1 MEIERQF
8 LVDIIPALPD
18 TFDSILQGY
27 VSLFPEIRIRS
38 VRPSEGPE
46 KFYLTVKRG
55 EGLVRDEWET
65 EISSR
70 EFSHLVECLEK
81 GTWFIEKRR
90 YRLPLSDGHVAEYHR
105 HSGHLKG
112 FDYVEVEFSSE
123 EEARAFEPPYWF
135 GREVTEDPRFSYGK
149 LARED
154 GTHLAKLILARP
166 PKPWTPDDFETIG
179 LTGFSELS
187 RPLGPAAQMAS
198 TVADEQAE
206 PSALSASVGVSDQPE
221 QSDHLDQSDGMDPLT
236 ENSAQPE
243 QSTHSDAQETQE
255 TPATSDASDAEKAE
269 RTEDGET
276 TR

>member
-112 FDYVEVEFSSE
+112 FDYVEVEFDSK
-123 EEARAFEPPYWF
+123 EEAEAFEPPYWF

-154 GTHLAKLILARP
+154 GTRLAKLILARP
-166 PKPWTPDDFETIG
+166 PKPWTPDGFEMLGINGLADFA
-179 LTGFSELS
+179 
-187 RPLGPAAQMAS
+187 RPSDTEAQAA
-198 TVADEQAE
+198 VAALDEQSV
-206 PSALSASVGVSDQPE
+206 PSG
-221 QSDHLDQSDGMDPLT
+221 
-236 ENSAQPE
+236 
-243 QSTHSDAQETQE
+243 
-255 TPATSDASDAEKAE
+255 ASDEVTSEPDSAEIVPSDEPEEQEEDKTPDTSGAEKAE
-269 RTEDGET
+269 TKEKDGPA
-276 TR
+276 R

>member
-112 FDYVEVEFSSE
+112 FDYVEVEFRSE
-123 EEARAFEPPYWF
+123 EEAKTFEPPYWF

-154 GTHLAKLILARP
+154 GTRLAKLILARP
-166 PKPWTPDDFETIG
+166 PKPWTPDDFETLG
-179 LTGFSELS
+179 TLEMNGFADLA
-187 RPLGPAAQMAS
+187 RPSDTEVQAAPIV
-198 TVADEQAE
+198 TDEQSV
-206 PSALSASVGVSDQPE
+206 PSGPSDQSEQPDSAEIVPSDEPE
-221 QSDHLDQSDGMDPLT
+221 
-236 ENSAQPE
+236 E
-243 QSTHSDAQETQE
+243 QEEDK
-255 TPATSDASDAEKAE
+255 TPDTSGAEKAE
-269 RTEDGET
+269 TKEEDGPA
-276 TR
+276 R

>member
-8 LVDIIPALPD
+8 LIDIMPSLPD
-18 TFDSILQGY
+18 AFDFILQGY
-27 VSLFPEIRIRS
+27 VSLLPEIRIRS
-38 VRPSEGPE
+38 VRPPEGRE
-46 KFYLTVKRG
+46 RFYLTVKRG
-55 EGLVRDEWET
+55 KGLVREEWET

-166 PKPWTPDDFETIG
+166 PKPWTPDDFETLG
-179 LTGFSELS
+179 MNDFSDLG
-187 RPLGPAAQMAS
+187 RPSDKEAQAVPTVMDEESVPSGP
-198 TVADEQAE
+198 
-206 PSALSASVGVSDQPE
+206 SDQPE
-221 QSDHLDQSDGMDPLT
+221 QSD
-236 ENSAQPE
+236 SAQIVPSDDPE
-243 QSTHSDAQETQE
+243 KKEEPE
-255 TPATSDASDAEKAE
+255 TPDTPDAEKAE
-269 RTEDGET
+269 NQEEDGLA
-276 TR
+276 R

>member
-27 VSLFPEIRIRS
+27 VSLFPEIRICS
-38 VRPSEGPE
+38 IRPMEGPE

-55 EGLVRDEWET
+55 EGLMRDEWET

-90 YRLPLSDGHVAEYHR
+90 YRLPLADGHVAEYHR

-112 FDYVEVEFSSE
+112 FDYVEVEFGSE
-123 EEARAFEPPYWF
+123 EEAKAFEPPYWF

-154 GTHLAKLILARP
+154 GTCLAKLILARP
-166 PKPWTPDDFETIG
+166 PKPWTPDDVETIEMG
-179 LTGFSELS
+179 DFSELS
-187 RPLGPAAQMAS
+187 RPLNQMAQMVSTAS
-198 TVADEQAE
+198 DEQAE
-206 PSALSASVGVSDQPE
+206 SSASSASSEPSE
-221 QSDHLDQSDGMDPLT
+221 QTEQADGMDPLT
-236 ENSAQPE
+236 EDSAQPE
-243 QSTHSDAQETQE
+243 QSTQSDAQEAPVT
-255 TPATSDASDAEKAE
+255 SDAEKAE
-269 RTEDGET
+269 RNGDRES

>member
-81 GTWFIEKRR
+81 STWFIEKRR

-112 FDYVEVEFSSE
+112 FDYVEVEFDSK
-123 EEARAFEPPYWF
+123 EEAEAFEPPYWF

-154 GTHLAKLILARP
+154 GARLAKLILACP
-166 PKPWTPDDFETIG
+166 PKPWTPDDFETLG
-179 LTGFSELS
+179 TLEMNGFADLA
-187 RPLGPAAQMAS
+187 RPSDTEVQAAPIV
-198 TVADEQAE
+198 TDEQSV
-206 PSALSASVGVSDQPE
+206 PSGPSDQSEQPDSAEIVPSDEPE
-221 QSDHLDQSDGMDPLT
+221 
-236 ENSAQPE
+236 E
-243 QSTHSDAQETQE
+243 QEEDK
-255 TPATSDASDAEKAE
+255 TPDTSGAEKAE
-269 RTEDGET
+269 TKEEDGMA
-276 TR
+276 R

>member
-8 LVDIIPALPD
+8 LIDIIPALPD

-90 YRLPLSDGHVAEYHR
+90 YRLPLADGHVAEYHR

-112 FDYVEVEFSSE
+112 FDYVEVEFGSE
-123 EEARAFEPPYWF
+123 EEAKAFEPPYWF

-149 LARED
+149 LACED
-154 GTHLAKLILARP
+154 GTRLAKLILARP
-166 PKPWTPDDFETIG
+166 PKPWTPDDVETLGSLGINDLAD
-179 LTGFSELS
+179 LT
-187 RPLGPAAQMAS
+187 RPSDAEAQVAAA
-198 TVADEQAE
+198 ALDEQSVPSGASDEVTSE
-206 PSALSASVGVSDQPE
+206 PD
-221 QSDHLDQSDGMDPLT
+221 
-236 ENSAQPE
+236 SAQIISSDEPE
-243 QSTHSDAQETQE
+243 KQEEDKTPD
-255 TPATSDASDAEKAE
+255 TPAAEKAE
-269 RTEDGET
+269 NQEKDGPA
-276 TR
+276 R